1 MSVKIQK
8 RESTL
13 VRQKEIIDAARKLV
27 SKYGSE
33 HLTVKRIADEVGI
46 TQGAIYRHFK
56 SKRDILSFLAE
67 HIQDNLIGDIQ
78 KGIDSSQS
86 RLSLEILES
95 ILRNHLSAIAQREG
109 ISFQVIAEIISLGDK
124 KLNKKIHGILG
135 NYMGRIKDMLAE
147 GVKAGEIREDIDL
160 DATAVVFFG
169 MVQGLVSIWTLGNH
183 GFKLQEKSDPLW
195 KVFRELVARR

>member
-1 MSVKIQK
+1 MPVKVQK

-33 HLTVKRIADEVGI
+33 HLTVKRIAAEVGI

-78 KGIDSSQS
+78 KGIESSRS
-86 RLSLEILES
+86 HKPVEILENV
-95 ILRNHLSAIAQREG
+95 LRNHLSSIAQREG

-124 KLNKKIHGILG
+124 KLSKKIHGIIN
-135 NYMGRIKDMLAE
+135 NYTSQIKDILSA
-147 GVKAGEIREDIDL
+147 GVKAGEVRNDIDL
-160 DATAVVFFG
+160 DAAAVMFFG
-169 MVQGLVSIWTLGNH
+169 MVQGLVSIWTLSNH
-183 GFKLQEKSDPLW
+183 EFKLQEKSDPLW
-195 KVFRELVARR
+195 KVFRELLARR

>member
-1 MSVKIQK
+1 MSIKVQK
-8 RESTL
+8 RESTV

-56 SKRDILSFLAE
+56 SKRDILSFLAD
-67 HIQDNLIGDIQ
+67 HIQDTLIGDIQ
-78 KGIDSSQS
+78 KGTESSRS
-86 RLSLEILES
+86 PKPVEILENV
-95 ILRNHLSAIAQREG
+95 LRNHLSSIAQREG

-124 KLNKKIHGILG
+124 KLNKKILGII
-135 NYMGRIKDMLAE
+135 NSYTGRIQAILAE

-160 DATAVVFFG
+160 EATAVVFFG
-169 MVQGLVSIWTLGNH
+169 MVQGLVSIWTLSNH

-195 KVFRELVARR
+195 KVFRELLARR